1 MRMPPF
7 CSRAMA
13 TASQP
18 ASPKPLYS
26 RLTSKSDALSAK
38 ARPSARADSSRSAF
52 QERSSFVRDT
62 LTPSADARASPPVT

>member
-1 MRMPPF
+1 MTNAPRWRTPLCARRRMRMPPF

-38 ARPSARADSSRSAF
+38 ARPSARAD
-52 QERSSFVRDT
+52 
-62 LTPSADARASPPVT
+62 